1 MVGQAAFESVSSP
14 IRFLAEWAKLYRI
27 SYSLMPALYEDDGN
41 PLLTTA
47 VTAEPATLATAL
59 VAAVLA
65 AVDSFTNN
73 DLIFLPIDGVNAPAT

>member
-1 MVGQAAFESVSSP
+1 
-14 IRFLAEWAKLYRI
+14 
-27 SYSLMPALYEDDGN
+27 MPALYEDDGN